1 MKSRKSLKNEHNP
14 ESILSK
20 AEKALAAGNLEK
32 AIDLGEK
39 ALKLSPMAANRRKL
53 ARLYFMQ
60 VLSQMKSDDYA
71 KAAKTISRAE
81 KTLGD
86 YLDLTFMKISAA
98 FGSGDYA
105 GVIQLIEKYETQ
117 YTQTDKIRDDGFAES
132 YDQYSEILWLGSEAA
147 GKLLDT
153 DLSIKLMT
161 KALEIAPEHHAHRV
175 HLASF
180 LAKMGKDEQALA
192 TIEEGIRRYPS
203 VIALQNA
210 KGMILAE
217 MERLDE
223 AESAIKEFIEKYP
236 SDIDAVNNLGVVY
249 DKMGLY
255 EKAQAQ
261 FEKALE
267 MDPNNQ
273 TARDNLAYLKNNIAT
288 EPQRISLCMIVKNE
302 EKFLPGC
309 LKTVKDLVDE
319 IIVVDTGSTDRT
331 MEIAREFGA
340 IIYEHPWQNDFS
352 YHRNQSIDYATGDWI
367 LILDAD
373 EELDPAEHD
382 IIRSVVKR
390 KDIDSVSF
398 VVYNKIQSGRVGFLN
413 SQRLFRNG
421 KGFKYSG
428 IVHNQLE
435 ISGKTLMSHL
445 KVIHHGYGL
454 SDEMMRKKAQRT
466 EKLLLAQLE
475 ENPEAIFPHFNLAQ
489 IYRGMGEPAKSLEHA
504 KIVVEKLGPNDLD
517 RRHVYAMA
525 LDQMGCAYIG
535 LERFDE
541 AEEVFLK
548 TLEFKEDYLDPMFN
562 LGYMY
567 MRQQRHDDAEAMFE
581 RYLVTKSRY
590 SPHREW
596 LGLILNNLHSEF
608 AVYYGLGLIS
618 FIRGKYDQAIER
630 LHRALD
636 YTEDFEYLHHLLA
649 RCYREKGQH
658 SKILEHCAKA
668 IQHGHED
675 AEIRMIEGEAYLNL
689 GRSAEAKK
697 SFGRALELNPA
708 LNEAHLGMIGAAS
721 IDSNPREVLRQLDEF
736 LENIS
741 PFSPQGIAS
750 RGDLLFEIGDYAGAL
765 RSYHDSNRIA
775 PDDFKVVNNLGNCFA
790 KSGNFA
796 SAEEYYRKAIN
807 LNPKFLASYRN
818 LAVALIGQKKHQE
831 ALEYLDYYRNGNPND
846 ADVHATMGDLYYA
859 QKQYGTAI
867 GCYEKYL
874 QLQPNSLDAIVRLAD
889 CYFNQG
895 KISAAAAGYRAVLKR
910 NPEHGIAN
918 QRLSAIMEFSKPING
933 KKIESATV

>member
-1 MKSRKSLKNEHNP
+1 MKSRISHKRMNNP
-14 ESILSK
+14 ESMLLK
-20 AEKALAAGNLEK
+20 AEKALAAKDIEK
-32 AIDLGEK
+32 AVAFCEK
-39 ALKLSPMAANRRKL
+39 AMKLRQSPDTRRKL
-53 ARLYFMQ
+53 ARLYFMH
-60 VLSQMKSDDYA
+60 VLSLMESNDYD
-71 KAAKTISRAE
+71 KANQIISRAE

-86 YLDLTFMKISAA
+86 YLDLTFMKISSA
-98 FGSGDYA
+98 FGSGDFA
-105 GVIQLIEKYETQ
+105 KTIRLISEFESQREK
-117 YTQTDKIRDDGFAES
+117 TDKLRDEGFAES
-132 YDQYSEILWLGSEAA
+132 YDQFPEILWLGSEAA

-153 DLSIKLMT
+153 ELSTSLME
-161 KALEIAPEHHAHRV
+161 KSLELAPDHHAHRV

-180 LAKMGKDEQALA
+180 LAKMGKDEKALA
-192 TIEEGIRRYPS
+192 VIDEGIKRYPA
-203 VIALQNA
+203 VVALQNA
-210 KGMILAE
+210 KGMVYAE
-217 MERLDE
+217 MERLSE
-223 AESAIKEFIEKYP
+223 AESTIKEFIEKYP
-236 SDIDAVNNLGVVY
+236 SDIDAINNLGVVY

-261 FEKALE
+261 FQKALE
-267 MDPNNQ
+267 LDPNNQ
-273 TARDNLAYLKNNIAT
+273 TARDNLNYLKNNIAT

-309 LKTVKDLVDE
+309 LKTVKGLVDE

-331 MEIAREFGA
+331 MEIAREYGA
-340 IIYEHPWQNDFS
+340 KIFEHPWQNDFS
-352 YHRNQSIDYATGDWI
+352 FHRNQSIDYATGDWI

-454 SDEMMRKKAQRT
+454 PDEMMRKKAERT

-475 ENPEAIFPHFNLAQ
+475 ENPDAIFPHFNLAQ

-504 KIVVEKLGPNDLD
+504 KIVVEKLGPDDLD

-548 TLEFKEDYLDPMFN
+548 TLEFKDDYLDPMFN

-567 MRQQRHDDAEAMFE
+567 MRQQRHDDAEKIFE
-581 RYLVTKSRY
+581 RYLLTKSRY

-618 FIRGKYDQAIER
+618 FVRKNYDQAIER

-636 YTEDFEYLHHLLA
+636 YTDDFEYLHHLLA
-649 RCYREKGQH
+649 RCYREKNQFT
-658 SKILEHCAKA
+658 KVLEHCAKA
-668 IQHGHED
+668 IQYGHED

-689 GRSAEAKK
+689 GRSSEAKK
-697 SFGRALELNPA
+697 SFARALELNPA
-708 LNEAHLGMIGAAS
+708 LSEAHLGMIGASS
-721 IDSNPREVLRQLDEF
+721 IDSNPQEVLRQLDEF
-736 LENIS
+736 LEKIS

-750 RGDLLFEIGDYAGAL
+750 RGDLLFEMGDYAGAL

-775 PDDFKVVNNLGNCFA
+775 PDDFKVLNNLGNCFT

-796 SAEEYYRKAIN
+796 SAEEYYRKAIGI
-807 LNPKFLASYRN
+807 NPKFLASYRN
-818 LAVALIGQKKHQE
+818 LAVALIGQNKHQE
-831 ALEYLDYYRNGNPND
+831 ALEYLEFYRNNNPND
-846 ADVHATMGDLYYA
+846 ADVYATMGDLYYG
-859 QKQYGTAI
+859 QKRYNAAI
-867 GCYEKYL
+867 DSYEKYL
-874 QLQPNSLDAIVRLAD
+874 QHQPNSLDAIVRLAD

-895 KISAAAAGYRAVLKR
+895 KISAAAAGYKAVLKR
-910 NPEHGIAN
+910 NPEHGIAA
-918 QRLSAIMEFSKPING
+918 QRLSAIIEYSKPIQD
-933 KKIESATV
+933 KKIEPVTP